1 MILEGSGMLV
11 ADHVVCQDFPCEDLI
26 HERFTVAPLEVD
38 AQSIRCVMVSE
49 SPAPDPANDF
59 HATGRPFFLETTLQ
73 AFVDAG
79 FPVSSMDDILE
90 LSVYLTTAV
99 KCAKTEY
106 AVPTAAIKTCSWL
119 LETELDLFPNLEV
132 ILAMGDVAI
141 RAINEIGRRKTGG
154 RVIPAGSTYKLRGPE
169 YTLDGIRV
177 LPSYLQTGKSYLI
190 EKSKQRMIAEDLR
203 TALQLIGLQP
213 AT

>member
-1 MILEGSGMLV
+1 MLV
-11 ADHVVCQDFPCEDLI
+11 ADYVMCREFLCEDVI
-26 HERFTVAPLEVD
+26 HERFTVSPIEID

-59 HATGRPFFLETTLQ
+59 HASGEPFFMETTLQ
-73 AFVDAG
+73 AFADAG
-79 FPVSSMDDILE
+79 FPVSSMDDILD
-90 LSVYLTTAV
+90 LGIYITTAV

-106 AVPTAAIKTCSWL
+106 AVPTAAIKTCSRL

-141 RAINEIGRRKTGG
+141 RAVNEIGRRKTGV
-154 RVIPAGSTYKLRGPE
+154 RVIPAGSTYQLRGPE
-169 YTLDGIRV
+169 YTLDGVQV

-190 EKSKQRMIAEDLR
+190 EKSKQRMVAEDLR

-213 AT
+213 TD

>member
-1 MILEGSGMLV
+1 MLV
-11 ADHVVCQDFPCEDLI
+11 ADYVMCREFLCEDVI
-26 HERFTVAPLEVD
+26 HERFTVSPIEID

-59 HATGRPFFLETTLQ
+59 HASGEPFFMETTLQ
-73 AFVDAG
+73 AFADAG

-90 LSVYLTTAV
+90 LGIYITTAV

-106 AVPTAAIKTCSWL
+106 AVPTAAIKTCSRL

-141 RAINEIGRRKTGG
+141 RAVNEIGRRKTGV
-154 RVIPAGSTYKLRGPE
+154 RVIPAGSTYQLRGPE
-169 YTLDGIRV
+169 YTLDGIQV

-213 AT
+213 TD

>member
-1 MILEGSGMLV
+1 MLV
-11 ADHVVCQDFPCEDLI
+11 ADYVMCREFLCEDVI
-26 HERFTVAPLEVD
+26 HERFTVSPIEID

-59 HATGRPFFLETTLQ
+59 HASGEPFFMETTLQ
-73 AFVDAG
+73 AFADAG

-90 LSVYLTTAV
+90 LGIYITTAV

-106 AVPTAAIKTCSWL
+106 AVPTAAIKTCSRL

-141 RAINEIGRRKTGG
+141 RAVNEIGRRKTGV
-154 RVIPAGSTYKLRGPE
+154 RVIPAGSTYQLRGPE
-169 YTLDGIRV
+169 YTLDGIQV

-203 TALQLIGLQP
+203 TTLQLIGLQP
-213 AT
+213 AD

>member
-1 MILEGSGMLV
+1 MLV
-11 ADHVVCQDFPCEDLI
+11 ADYVMCREFLCEDVI
-26 HERFTVAPLEVD
+26 HERFTVSPIEID

-59 HATGRPFFLETTLQ
+59 HASGEPFFMETTLQ
-73 AFVDAG
+73 AFADAG

-90 LSVYLTTAV
+90 LGIYITTAV

-106 AVPTAAIKTCSWL
+106 AVPTAAIKTCSRL

-132 ILAMGDVAI
+132 ILAMDDVAI
-141 RAINEIGRRKTGG
+141 RAVNEIGRRKTGV
-154 RVIPAGSTYKLRGPE
+154 RVIPAGSTYQLRGPE
-169 YTLDGIRV
+169 YTLDGVQV

-190 EKSKQRMIAEDLR
+190 EKSKQRMVAEDLR

-213 AT
+213 TD

>member
-1 MILEGSGMLV
+1 MLV
-11 ADHVVCQDFPCEDLI
+11 ADYVMCQEFPCEDVI
-26 HERFTVAPLEVD
+26 HGRFTVSPMEID

-59 HATGRPFFLETTLQ
+59 HASGEPFFMETTLQ
-73 AFVDAG
+73 AFADAG
-79 FPVSSMDDILE
+79 FPVSSMDDILD
-90 LSVYLTTAV
+90 LGIYITTAV

-106 AVPTAAIKTCSWL
+106 AVPTAAIKTCSRL

-132 ILAMGDVAI
+132 ILAMDDVAI
-141 RAINEIGRRKTGG
+141 RAVNEIGRRKTGV
-154 RVIPAGSTYKLRGPE
+154 RVIPAGSTYQLRGPE
-169 YTLDGIRV
+169 YTLDGVQV

-190 EKSKQRMIAEDLR
+190 EKSKQRMVAEDLR

-213 AT
+213 TD

>member
-1 MILEGSGMLV
+1 MLV
-11 ADHVVCQDFPCEDLI
+11 ADYVMCQEFPCEDVI
-26 HERFTVAPLEVD
+26 HGRFTVSPMEID

-59 HATGRPFFLETTLQ
+59 HASGEPFFMETTLQ
-73 AFVDAG
+73 AFADAG

-90 LSVYLTTAV
+90 LGIYITTAV

-106 AVPTAAIKTCSWL
+106 AVPTAAIKTCSRL

-132 ILAMGDVAI
+132 ILAMDDVAI
-141 RAINEIGRRKTGG
+141 RAVNEIGRRKTGV
-154 RVIPAGSTYKLRGPE
+154 RVIPAGSTYQLRGPE
-169 YTLDGIRV
+169 YTLDGVQV

-190 EKSKQRMIAEDLR
+190 EKSKQRMVAEDLR

-213 AT
+213 TD

>member
-1 MILEGSGMLV
+1 MLV
-11 ADHVVCQDFPCEDLI
+11 ADYVMCQEFPCEDVI
-26 HERFTVAPLEVD
+26 HGRFTVSPMEID

-59 HATGRPFFLETTLQ
+59 HASGEPFFMETTLQ
-73 AFVDAG
+73 AFADAG

-90 LSVYLTTAV
+90 LGIYITTAV
-99 KCAKTEY
+99 KCAKIEY
-106 AVPTAAIKTCSWL
+106 AVPTAANKTCSRL

-141 RAINEIGRRKTGG
+141 RAVNEIGRRKTGV

-169 YTLDGIRV
+169 YTLDGIQV

-203 TALQLIGLQP
+203 TTLQLIGLQP
-213 AT
+213 AD

>member
-1 MILEGSGMLV
+1 MLV
-11 ADHVVCQDFPCEDLI
+11 ADYVMCQEFPCEDVI
-26 HERFTVAPLEVD
+26 HERFTVSPIEID

-59 HATGRPFFLETTLQ
+59 HASGEPFFMETTLQ
-73 AFVDAG
+73 AFTDAG
-79 FPVSSMDDILE
+79 LPVSSMDDIVE
-90 LSVYLTTAV
+90 LGIYVTTAV

-106 AVPTAAIKTCSWL
+106 AVPSAAIKTCSRL

-141 RAINEIGRRKTGG
+141 RAVNEIGRRRTGV
-154 RVIPAGSTYKLRGPE
+154 RVIPAGSTYQLRGPE
-169 YTLDGIRV
+169 YTLDGIQV

-213 AT
+213 AD

>member
-1 MILEGSGMLV
+1 MLV
-11 ADHVVCQDFPCEDLI
+11 ADYVMCQEFPCEDVI
-26 HERFTVAPLEVD
+26 HGRFTVSPMEID

-59 HATGRPFFLETTLQ
+59 HASGEPFFMETTLQ
-73 AFVDAG
+73 AFADAG
-79 FPVSSMDDILE
+79 FPVSSMDDILD
-90 LSVYLTTAV
+90 LGIYITTAV

-106 AVPTAAIKTCSWL
+106 AVPTAAIKTCSRL

-141 RAINEIGRRKTGG
+141 RAVNEIGRRKTGV
-154 RVIPAGSTYKLRGPE
+154 RVIPAGSTYQLRGPE
-169 YTLDGIRV
+169 YTLDGVQV

-190 EKSKQRMIAEDLR
+190 EKSKQRMVAEDLR

-213 AT
+213 TD

>member
-1 MILEGSGMLV
+1 MLV
-11 ADHVVCQDFPCEDLI
+11 ADYVMCQEFPCEDVI
-26 HERFTVAPLEVD
+26 HERFTVSPIEID

-59 HATGRPFFLETTLQ
+59 HASGEPFFMETTLQ
-73 AFVDAG
+73 AFTDAG
-79 FPVSSMDDILE
+79 LPVSSMDDIVE
-90 LSVYLTTAV
+90 LGIYITTAV

-106 AVPTAAIKTCSWL
+106 AVPTAAIKTCSRL

-141 RAINEIGRRKTGG
+141 RAVNEIGRRKTGV
-154 RVIPAGSTYKLRGPE
+154 RVIPAGSTYQLRGPE
-169 YTLDGIRV
+169 YTLDGIQV

-213 AT
+213 AD